1 MLLKWN
7 FYLLSFFKFRIIFH
21 QSFSLRLICLQYRY
35 SICEL
40 TDLLCNCTSSNIY
53 FPFVNCEITKKL
65 YLYLYSVFKK
75 EGGKVKG
82 YYTIKKLILGAVKGF
97 IVTVKMGNL
106 INCIKLPKNF
116 TLKLKIRSSNIQR
129 KMAKN
134 TLLSPKFAIFLFW
147 GLILNYLEMK
157 KEI

>member
-1 MLLKWN
+1 M
-7 FYLLSFFKFRIIFH
+7 
-21 QSFSLRLICLQYRY
+21 
-35 SICEL
+35 
-40 TDLLCNCTSSNIY
+40 
-53 FPFVNCEITKKL
+53 
-65 YLYLYSVFKK
+65 FKK

-116 TLKLKIRSSNIQR
+116 TLKLKIWPLNIQR

-134 TLLSPKFAIFLFW
+134 HIKISYPDA
-147 GLILNYLEMK
+147 GLGHCPEGQGPDTV
-157 KEI
+157 